1 MPLPLRLPAALFAA
15 ALLVLL
21 LLAPSRAVARV
32 TPADASADVLVLG
45 DSLGVGLRP
54 SLAGLLGDTKIAWD
68 VRSGRTTPQGLT
80 ALRSAMRIVH
90 PKTVIVSLGTN
101 DGPNGATFAT
111 RIAKVLRDI
120 GPNACV
126 VWADIYRPAR
136 KGPYAALNTTLAYE
150 AQHVRRLHLVPWL
163 AAVSA
168 QKVTLPDG
176 LHPDPTGFEY
186 RAQLI
191 ADAVHKSCEFPVPTV
206 GGGTDGAPSGGSTA
220 TGTGGTTA
228 PDA

>member
-1 MPLPLRLPAALFAA
+1 MPLPLRLPAALFAV

-111 RIAKVLRDI
+111 RITKVLRDI
-120 GPNACV
+120 GPDACV
-126 VWADIYRPAR
+126 VWTDIYRPAR
-136 KGPYAALNTTLAYE
+136 KGPYTALNTTLAYE
-150 AQHVRRLHLVPWL
+150 ARHVKRLHLVPWL
-163 AAVSA
+163 AAVTA

-191 ADAVHKSCEFPVPTV
+191 ADAVHKDCAVPVPTV
-206 GGGTDGAPSGGSTA
+206 GGAVGDGT
-220 TGTGGTTA
+220 TGGTTA

>member
-1 MPLPLRLPAALFAA
+1 MPLPLRLPAALILA
-15 ALLVLL
+15 ALSLL
-21 LLAPSRAVARV
+21 LVLAPSRAVARV

-54 SLAGLLGDTKIAWD
+54 SLAGLLGDTKLAWD

-101 DGPNGATFAT
+101 DGPDGARFAT
-111 RIAKVLRDI
+111 RITKVLRDI
-120 GPNACV
+120 GPDACV
-126 VWADIYRPAR
+126 VWTDIYRPAR
-136 KGPYAALNTTLAYE
+136 KGPYAALNTTLAFE
-150 AQHVRRLHLVPWL
+150 ARHVKRLHLVPWL
-163 AAVSA
+163 AAVTA

-176 LHPDPTGFEY
+176 LHPDTTGFAY

-191 ADAVHKSCEFPVPTV
+191 ADAVHADCAVPAATTPTV
-206 GGGTDGAPSGGSTA
+206 GDAIGDGA
-220 TGTGGTTA
+220 TGGVTA

>member
-1 MPLPLRLPAALFAA
+1 MPLPLRLPAALLAV

-111 RIAKVLRDI
+111 RITKVLRDI
-120 GPNACV
+120 GPDACV

-136 KGPYAALNTTLAYE
+136 KGPYTALNTTLDYE
-150 AQHVRRLHLVPWL
+150 ARHVRRLHLVPWL
-163 AAVSA
+163 AAVTA

-176 LHPDPTGFEY
+176 LHPDPTGFAY

-191 ADAVHKSCEFPVPTV
+191 ADAVHKSCAVPVPTV
-206 GGGTDGAPSGGSTA
+206 GGAVGDST
-220 TGTGGTTA
+220 TGGATA

>member
-15 ALLVLL
+15 ALIVLAA
-21 LLAPSRAVARV
+21 LAPSRAVARV

-80 ALRSAMRIVH
+80 ALRGAMRIVH

-101 DGPNGATFAT
+101 DGPDGARFAT
-111 RIAKVLRDI
+111 RIGKVLRDI
-120 GPNACV
+120 GPDACV
-126 VWADIYRPAR
+126 VWTDIYRPAR
-136 KGPYAALNTTLAYE
+136 KGPYAALNTTLADE
-150 AQHVRRLHLVPWL
+150 ARHVKRLHLVPWL

-176 LHPDPTGFEY
+176 LHPDPAGFAY
-186 RAQLI
+186 RAGLI
-191 ADAVHKSCEFPVPTV
+191 ADAVHADCAVPAQPTPTV
-206 GGGTDGAPSGGSTA
+206 GGTVGSGP
-220 TGTGGTTA
+220 TGGTAA